1 MTMFDD
7 RRSDCVFCALV
18 TDGKTETDPHMP
30 AAWFE
35 PLNPVVPGH
44 MLFIPMWH
52 VEHRAADTESGI
64 AIAGRAAAA
73 YARRQNVDYNLITS
87 SGAAATQTIPHLH
100 VHYVPRAAGD
110 GLALPWTGQLR

>member
-1 MTMFDD
+1 MTMYTDQD
-7 RRSDCVFCALV
+7 PDCVFCRLV
-18 TDGKTETDPHMP
+18 LDGKVETDPHMP

-52 VEHRAADTESGI
+52 VEHRTRATEAGL
-64 AIAGRAAAA
+64 AIASRAAAV
-73 YARRQNVDYNLITS
+73 YARRQGVDYNLITS

-100 VHYVPRAAGD
+100 LHYVPRHADD
-110 GLALPWTGQLR
+110 GLALPWTGQQR